1 MAMLAIQGLVK
12 SFAGF
17 HAIGGV
23 DLDVEPGAR
32 HAVIGPNGA
41 GKTTLFNLITGH
53 LTPTEGK
60 VAFEDKA
67 ITGLEPHRIVK
78 LGIARSFQRVN
89 VFPRLTVFENV
100 QTARLVHAGL
110 HFQLFGD
117 GRSLC
122 RDETRADLK
131 QTGLES
137 DADTLA
143 GLLSYGKQKQLEM
156 AIALASEPRL
166 LLLDEPTAGM
176 SPQETADIIA
186 LIGHITSERKLT
198 LLFTEHDMNVVFRIS
213 DRVTVLHHGAILAS
227 GQPED
232 VRNNP
237 EVQRIYLGGH

>member
-1 MAMLAIQGLVK
+1 MAMLAMQGLVK

-17 HAIGGV
+17 HAIDGV
-23 DLDVEPGAR
+23 DLDIESGAR

-41 GKTTLFNLITGH
+41 GKTTLFNLVTGH
-53 LTPTEGK
+53 LIPTSGK
-60 VAFEDKA
+60 VTFEDEA
-67 ITGLEPHRIVK
+67 ITGLEPHRIVN

-198 LLFTEHDMNVVFRIS
+198 LLFTEHDMDVVFRIS
-213 DRVTVLHHGAILAS
+213 DRITVLHHGTILAS
-227 GQPED
+227 GQPEE
-232 VRNNP
+232 VRNNS